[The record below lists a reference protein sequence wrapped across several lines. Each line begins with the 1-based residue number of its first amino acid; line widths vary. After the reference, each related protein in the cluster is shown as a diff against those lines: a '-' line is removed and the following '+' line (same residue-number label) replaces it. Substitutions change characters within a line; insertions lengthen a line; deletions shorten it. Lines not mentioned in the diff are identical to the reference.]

1 MLEPRPLLRRRR
13 AGEDLQPGVELERVG
28 RDRDG
33 VLAVAAQRLG
43 ERDRDLGL
51 PHAGGPEQRDDHGR
65 RIARRRRLGGA
76 PGRVRSVGDGRTHR
90 QRTLDGGGRALR
102 RRGGGRGRARRARR
116 PRRATSPSWSFSGAH
131 LAAPEA
137 TLEGVHE
144 ALAPA
149 ELVGCGAGGVIGE
162 MREVEEGTAGL
173 GLGRG
178 ARRRRGDA
186 VPRRGRGDRRR
197 RRRALRPARPDR
209 RRRGAAALR
218 PVHVPDRRGAARAV
232 ALRADAAAARRP
244 RLRAVARR
252 GDAAPARR
260 RGLDGGRG
268 RRPLRRRR
276 DPAVRLAGRG
286 ADRARA
292 DDHRRRGTDHRRAR
306 GQAGA
311 REAARDDRGARRR
324 GPADGPGRAADGDR
338 DRREQARLRAG
349 RLPRPRARRR
359 RPRHGPGGR
368 RQRRAAGSGRA
379 AARAR
384 RRQRRPRPARRARR
398 ADASRSAGGRRPARC

>member
-1 MLEPRPLLRRRR
+1 MGVRIGSGLSTEADARFGAAEAAAAARDALGGRPC
-13 AGEDLQPGVELERVG
+13 D
-28 RDRDG
+28 
-33 VLAVAAQRLG
+33 LAVVFA
-43 ERDRDLGL
+43 
-51 PHAGGPEQRDDHGR
+51 
-65 RIARRRRLGGA
+65 
-76 PGRVRSVGDGRTHR
+76 
-90 QRTLDGGGRALR
+90 
-102 RRGGGRGRARRARR
+102 
-116 PRRATSPSWSFSGAH
+116 FSGAH

-162 MREVEEGTAGL
+162 MREVEEGTAVSVWAAALDG
-173 GLGRG
+173 GE
-178 ARRRRGDA
+178 ATPFHAEVEAIGD
-186 VPRRGRGDRRR
+186 GDGV
-197 RRRALRPARPDR
+197 LCRPARPDR
-209 RRRGAAALR
+209 RRGGAAALR

-232 ALRADAAAARRP
+232 ALRADAAAAGRP

-286 ADRARA
+286 TGRARA

-368 RQRRAAGSGRA
+368 RQRRAAGSGRPP
-379 AARAR
+379 ARAR

-398 ADASRSAGGRRPARC
+398 ADARARRAAAGRRAADLLQRPRRGDVRAQHHDASALDAALGGAPAAGFFAAGEIGPVGGEYFVHSFTATVALFA